1 MSGRRSAPTLSRMGQ
16 VVFVSSSLASR
27 RLIPHLLSCRRTAVN
42 AGNPGAEIFE
52 RAAGIGNQ
60 TFNQMDN

>member
-1 MSGRRSAPTLSRMGQ
+1 MGQ